1 LGTHGI
7 NWIGEDCG
15 RKIRALNHGRKIKE
29 FVFHPTE
36 RNWGLASAYTLCE
49 DFVSEPC
56 RIFKELFVTRDLG
69 ENWDLL
75 ESYITQFSWGVV
87 NESQIKSGIPKERIF
102 ITHEPRGRG
111 DQKHQGWNYKIDFIY
126 SDDFFKTR
134 RAAAH
139 KGNKFMITPN
149 YLYVAQVVDQENQ
162 EVVLL
167 VGNSH
172 DKNYNLIPIET
183 NQKKFGEHSYTFLDT
198 SENSVFLHINHFG
211 EASRYGHIYISDI
224 TGSKFSQSLKYNI
237 RSHDNQC
244 DFEKVNSLEGVYI
257 ANVISSNYMENAEQ
271 EMEAKEIDEQENMS
285 QEEPNKNS
293 NHGKLSG
300 EEYRDYIKTMIS
312 LNKGGNWQLIK
323 APLRDIEGKTFEC
336 LDYCFL
342 NLYGISSQHP
352 QFYSVES
359 AAGIIIGNGVVGRYL
374 TNDSSDIGTFLSR
387 DGGLNWFQIR
397 KGSHIYEIGD
407 HGALILIA
415 DNINPT
421 NIILY
426 SWDEGLTFE
435 ETKISDEKI
444 YIKNIIIEPTS
455 TSQHFIVYGE
465 TVSKKGFKKGV
476 AIGLDFT
483 GLHEPQCRNP
493 DNPDTSD
500 SDYEKWTP
508 NDGKGKEC
516 LLGKKVTYIR
526 RKREAQ
532 CYNGLTYERKIN
544 VENCQCSEEDYEC
557 DLGFHRVAPGE
568 PCTSMDQS
576 NSSSSLEFHNP
587 PADCKGYYTIS
598 KGYRKIPG
606 NTCVN
611 GVKFDPILIPCPYTG
626 ILSSVGFIFLVLMF
640 FILVVLVGIAFNK
653 NFFQNVSEIV
663 KEKMK
668 ERGTNKGKQDYV
680 NIV

>member
-1 LGTHGI
+1 
-7 NWIGEDCG
+7 
-15 RKIRALNHGRKIKE
+15 
-29 FVFHPTE
+29 
-36 RNWGLASAYTLCE
+36 
-49 DFVSEPC
+49 
-56 RIFKELFVTRDLG
+56 
-69 ENWDLL
+69 
-75 ESYITQFSWGVV
+75 
-87 NESQIKSGIPKERIF
+87 
-102 ITHEPRGRG
+102 
-111 DQKHQGWNYKIDFIY
+111 
-126 SDDFFKTR
+126 
-134 RAAAH
+134 
-139 KGNKFMITPN
+139 
-149 YLYVAQVVDQENQ
+149 
-162 EVVLL
+162 
-167 VGNSH
+167 
-172 DKNYNLIPIET
+172 
-183 NQKKFGEHSYTFLDT
+183 
-198 SENSVFLHINHFG
+198 
-211 EASRYGHIYISDI
+211 
-224 TGSKFSQSLKYNI
+224 
-237 RSHDNQC
+237 
-244 DFEKVNSLEGVYI
+244 
-257 ANVISSNYMENAEQ
+257 
-271 EMEAKEIDEQENMS
+271 
-285 QEEPNKNS
+285 
-293 NHGKLSG
+293 
-300 EEYRDYIKTMIS
+300 
-312 LNKGGNWQLIK
+312 
-323 APLRDIEGKTFEC
+323 
-336 LDYCFL
+336 
-342 NLYGISSQHP
+342 
-352 QFYSVES
+352 
-359 AAGIIIGNGVVGRYL
+359 
-374 TNDSSDIGTFLSR
+374 
-387 DGGLNWFQIR
+387 
-397 KGSHIYEIGD
+397 
-407 HGALILIA
+407 LIA